1 MNRER
6 WGEGKKKKKKGYG
19 SVAFTRRLLA
29 VIASAALD
37 VRDALNDSLTSTLH
51 ICHVIIRRRRGRR
64 RKKREGADEEE

>member
-51 ICHVIIRRRRGRR
+51 IRRRKGRR